1 MKAHKK
7 TAHLPEF
14 LPLLGGGE
22 KQEFFPNTDSGQE

>member
-7 TAHLPEF
+7 TAYLPEF

-22 KQEFFPNTDSGQE
+22 KQEFFPKEAVGQE